1 LIYYAGHGWLNEKTN
16 TGYWQPVD
24 SRKGKRSRWLSN
36 ASITDTLKNSKAKH
50 VMVVADS
57 CYSGSLTRGFE
68 EAPQGDPGNDSSY
81 YRKMALKK
89 ARVTLTSGGLEPVYD
104 GTGKHS
110 PFARAFMGV
119 LEDNEDIIDGN
130 RLFNRIRKGVAVNAD
145 QTPEYANI
153 RKAGHEG
160 GDFLFVR
167 TN

>member
-1 LIYYAGHGWLNEKTN
+1 MKN
-16 TGYWQPVD
+16 
-24 SRKGKRSRWLSN
+24 RRSRWLSN
-36 ASITDTLKNSKAKH
+36 ASITNTLKASKAKH

-68 EAPQGDPGNDSSY
+68 GDPQGDPGNDSSY

-89 ARVTLTSGGLEPVYD
+89 ARVTLTSGGLEPVDD

-110 PFARAFMGV
+110 PFARAFMGI
-119 LEDNEDIIDGN
+119 LEDNEQVIDGN

-145 QTPEYANI
+145 QTPEYSPI
-153 RKAGHEG
+153 RKAGDEG

-167 TN
+167 RD

>member
-1 LIYYAGHGWLNEKTN
+1 
-16 TGYWQPVD
+16 
-24 SRKGKRSRWLSN
+24 
-36 ASITDTLKNSKAKH
+36 
-50 VMVVADS
+50 MVVADS
-57 CYSGSLTRGFE
+57 CYSGSLTRGSE
-68 EAPQGDPGNDSSY
+68 ETPQGDPGNGTSY

-167 TN
+167 RD